1 MRALT
6 RFHTELDS
14 AAEAKQVL
22 VYLGEQFTSLH
33 ADTYWFSCL
42 VLDVY
47 VLNSVTVLALL
58 AVLSLFVTVLNQIH
72 LKCNCLH
79 IRDFR
84 IVINDPVFIY
94 P

>member
-22 VYLGEQFTSLH
+22 VYLGEQFASLL
-33 ADTYWFSCL
+33 ALTYRFRCF

-47 VLNSVTVLALL
+47 FQNSVTVL
-58 AVLSLFVTVLNQIH
+58 SFH
-72 LKCNCLH
+72 CL
-79 IRDFR
+79 
-84 IVINDPVFIY
+84 
-94 P
+94 